1 MLALVIWLFLVLT
14 GMIVLGRIR
23 PLELQE
29 ELVFLD
35 VSRPRV
41 LPVELLVPDCSM
53 FPGILAEVVGLDGF
67 RVLIVPYEVVFQEH
81 R

>member
-29 ELVFLD
+29 ELVVLD

-67 RVLIVPYEVVFQEH
+67 RLLIVPCEVVFQEH

>member
-29 ELVFLD
+29 DLVVLD
-35 VSRPRV
+35 VSR
-41 LPVELLVPDCSM
+41 LQILQVELHVPDCSM

>member
-29 ELVFLD
+29 ELVVLD

-67 RVLIVPYEVVFQEH
+67 RVLIVPFEVVFQEH

>member
-1 MLALVIWLFLVLT
+1 MVD
-14 GMIVLGRIR
+14 LGRIR

-29 ELVFLD
+29 ELVVLD

-67 RVLIVPYEVVFQEH
+67 RVLIVPFEVVFQEH

>member
-29 ELVFLD
+29 ELIVLD
-35 VSRPRV
+35 VSRPRI
-41 LPVELLVPDCSM
+41 LQVELRVPDCSM

>member
-35 VSRPRV
+35 VSRPRI
-41 LPVELLVPDCSM
+41 LQVELCVPYYSM